1 MTTIELKD
9 GRRLDIQDAGG
20 DGEVLLFHHG
30 TPGSVTQMP
39 HMLDAAARAGLR
51 MVTYSRAGYGASS
64 RHAGRSIAD
73 VVTDM
78 EQVLD
83 HLGAEQV
90 RDGRLVRRRPARA
103 GHGGPASGADHGCPG
118 DCRCGALRGRGPGLP
133 GGDG

>member
-1 MTTIELKD
+1 MTTIELED

-83 HLGAEQV
+83 HLGADRCV
-90 RDGRLVRRRPARA
+90 TA
-103 GHGGPASGADHGCPG
+103 GWSGGGPHALATAACFRADHGCPG